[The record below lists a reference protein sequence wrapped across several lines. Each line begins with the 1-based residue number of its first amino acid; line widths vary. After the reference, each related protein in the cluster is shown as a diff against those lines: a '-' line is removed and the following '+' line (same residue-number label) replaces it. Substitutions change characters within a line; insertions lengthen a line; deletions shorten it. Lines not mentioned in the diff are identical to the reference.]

1 MKLTRTP
8 FVLAMLGIALT
19 VLLASVA
26 LMVATGV
33 AWAAETPAQAVV
45 DPGVL
50 RWGLLAGALAASVSA
65 VAAGY
70 AVAQVGTAAVGVLAE
85 KPELIGRVLI
95 LVGLAEGI
103 AIYGLIVAILIFN
116 RLG

>member
-1 MKLTRTP
+1 MKLTKTP
-8 FVLAMLGIALT
+8 FTLGLLGVTLT
-19 VLLASVA
+19 LLLSTVVLL
-26 LMVATGV
+26 VATGV
-33 AWAAETPAQAVV
+33 AWAAETPGFAAV
-45 DPGVL
+45 DPQVL

>member
-1 MKLTRTP
+1 MKMTKRPL
-8 FVLAMLGIALT
+8 LL
-19 VLLASVA
+19 VLLGATLTLLIATTGLV
-26 LMVATGV
+26 VATGS
-33 AWAAETPAQAVV
+33 AWAAETTAIATV
-45 DPGVL
+45 DPEVL

-65 VAAGY
+65 LAAGY

>member
-1 MKLTRTP
+1 MALVFAGVILVTLTV
-8 FVLAMLGIALT
+8 VLLGIGPAL
-19 VLLASVA
+19 
-26 LMVATGV
+26 
-33 AWAAETPAQAVV
+33 AAETPAILPV
-45 DPGVL
+45 DPDVM
-50 RWGLLAGALAASVSA
+50 RWGLVAGAAAASISA

-85 KPELIGRVLI
+85 KPELMGRVLI

>member
-1 MKLTRTP
+1 MKMLKTP
-8 FVLAMLGIALT
+8 LVVGLLLAVGIPLGVILVLAVAAPAL
-19 VLLASVA
+19 
-26 LMVATGV
+26 
-33 AWAAETPAQAVV
+33 AAEAGELAVV
-45 DPGVL
+45 DPEVL
-50 RWGLLAGALAASVSA
+50 RWGLLAGAGAASISA
-65 VAAGY
+65 MAAGY